1 MKSKDKILKIS
12 IQEVLLLI
20 LIVLSIHYTEFKI
33 GVVKLSEIILLLL
46 PPFLYTRK
54 LNKYITYFYILFTVW
69 LIISLLFNPFREFP
83 TLEGLSVLKSPYL
96 ITIGRYL
103 ELIACINLTAISYYY
118 LKKRTIDEIAN
129 FVKKIVF
136 LSFILVVFNAA
147 VYLLVDKGLLS
158 SSKLVYTTSS
168 SSFRLKGWYVEGG
181 PYGLM
186 LAFIFVLSSLYK
198 SKYNFLIRVF
208 LIFNIVFLAKSKAGI
223 LLLVLWGV
231 IYYYKRIYRK
241 IKTLSIFVIP
251 IGLMIAAF
259 TFIKLAETYIDSN
272 KNMETYMK
280 MRPNDTSLTMGRIAG
295 SHIVPNMV
303 VDNSIFGIGLG
314 NYPIIRNISEYR
326 TFVPYTPKGK
336 TDAHGIGG
344 IIQILVDGGLFIL
357 FFFFFIIYVIIKKA
371 YVHNNNLEIYVLAFV
386 SFFLTGVQIYF
397 LYPWVLLGIFIA
409 LIQKKND

>member
-1 MKSKDKILKIS
+1 
-12 IQEVLLLI
+12 
-20 LIVLSIHYTEFKI
+20 
-33 GVVKLSEIILLLL
+33 
-46 PPFLYTRK
+46 
-54 LNKYITYFYILFTVW
+54 
-69 LIISLLFNPFREFP
+69 
-83 TLEGLSVLKSPYL
+83 
-96 ITIGRYL
+96 
-103 ELIACINLTAISYYY
+103 
-118 LKKRTIDEIAN
+118 
-129 FVKKIVF
+129 
-136 LSFILVVFNAA
+136 
-147 VYLLVDKGLLS
+147 
-158 SSKLVYTTSS
+158 
-168 SSFRLKGWYVEGG
+168 
-181 PYGLM
+181 
-186 LAFIFVLSSLYK
+186 
-198 SKYNFLIRVF
+198 
-208 LIFNIVFLAKSKAGI
+208 
-223 LLLVLWGV
+223 
-231 IYYYKRIYRK
+231 
-241 IKTLSIFVIP
+241 
-251 IGLMIAAF
+251 MIAAF